1 MKGKKESRLL
11 VRAPHFC
18 FHSTEFSFLSFE
30 DDYVVVFVV
39 FYRDRMRKQTSGSVE
54 KEGKQPPD
62 THKKNENTS
71 PSLQIFPRDFACL
84 RVPEGGESALC
95 DKQVS
100 ARGARVDLGRE
111 LVLAADK
118 EGQRKDRGE
127 AHDLREREREERRK
141 KGETRELSSFF
152 LMSRLPISYRHRRE
166 DREDV
171 RLRGDGVLCEGEG
184 EERDKRFES

>member
-1 MKGKKESRLL
+1 MFYHANSPVKGKKESRLL

-127 AHDLREREREERRK
+127 AHDLSEREREK
-141 KGETRELSSFF
+141 KEGKRVSRGNSLLFF
-152 LMSRLPISYRHRRE
+152 
-166 DREDV
+166 
-171 RLRGDGVLCEGEG
+171 
-184 EERDKRFES
+184 